1 MEIQTAV
8 STDIPQLCLL
18 LDTLFS
24 QEAEF
29 KPDSELQ
36 ALGLGAIIE
45 GDGIG
50 DILVAKQSEQII
62 GMVNLL
68 YTVSTALGSR
78 VAILE
83 DMVIAPQ
90 HRGLGVGSALLKHAI
105 DFARQKG
112 CKRVTLLTDN
122 DNESAHRFYEQHG
135 FIESSMQAY
144 RLFLDV

>member
-8 STDIPQLCLL
+8 GADIPQLCLL
-18 LDTLFS
+18 LDTLFN

-29 KPDSELQ
+29 KPDSQLQ

-50 DILVAKQSEQII
+50 DILVAKQSGQII

-112 CKRVTLLTDN
+112 CKRITLLTDN
-122 DNESAHRFYEQHG
+122 DNEAAHHFYQQHG
-135 FIESSMQAY
+135 FTESSMQAY
-144 RLFLDV
+144 RLFLEV